1 MTQTT
6 YIKKHKINVILPEN
20 KTIDDFNTD
29 YDMWGGSLVDLKNEG
44 YDFPELDK
52 KEKKVK
58 QTQEENKALQE
69 KKKNNKKA
77 QKERYNTDKYS
88 RKSNPFYKKDISER
102 KQLQKQYQDMMKEEK
117 SMKDNRMKEIMEH
130 MSSMSEDQ
138 RQEYL
143 KTLLDQN
150 QITTEQ

>member
-1 MTQTT
+1 
-6 YIKKHKINVILPEN
+6 
-20 KTIDDFNTD
+20 
-29 YDMWGGSLVDLKNEG
+29 
-44 YDFPELDK
+44 
-52 KEKKVK
+52 
-58 QTQEENKALQE
+58 
-69 KKKNNKKA
+69 
-77 QKERYNTDKYS
+77 
-88 RKSNPFYKKDISER
+88 
-102 KQLQKQYQDMMKEEK
+102 MMKEEK